1 MGAGDAPRL
10 DAERREPVRQSARGA
25 VRRGPRRRPK
35 PGRMIPPAERR
46 RRGRGRS
53 ARPPQGVPHGAPMR
67 SRRRP
72 AGSPSDPS

>member
-25 VRRGPRRRPK
+25 VRRGPHRRPT
-35 PGRMIPPAERR
+35 PGRMIPPAECR
-46 RRGRGRS
+46 RRGRGCS
-53 ARPPQGVPHGAPMR
+53 ARPHQGVPPGAPPR